1 VYIVDAEF
9 PENVDIPPVIVF
21 VIPVVDKSGPDIN
34 WLNGNPKTVAPDKCV
49 IVSGDCN
56 ICLLLE

>member
-1 VYIVDAEF
+1 
-9 PENVDIPPVIVF
+9 VF
-21 VIPVVDKSGPDIN
+21 VIPVVDKSGPDVN